1 MEAYGFKYMFIGF
14 VMDAISYTAARA
26 NLAQTMKRVCSEHE
40 PLIIIR
46 NGEQSVVMIS
56 LEDYQSLEE
65 TTFLLRSPVNAKRL
79 IEAIGSLADGHG
91 REQQLLE

>member
-1 MEAYGFKYMFIGF
+1 MFIGF

-26 NLAQTMKRVCSEHE
+26 NLTQTMKRVYSEHE
-40 PLIIIR
+40 PLIITR

-65 TTFLLRSPVNAKRL
+65 TTFLLRSPKNAKRL

-91 REQQLLE
+91 REQLLLE